1 MSGQIIATINL
12 SLELVALLVGASM
25 LLGAFDIIRQ
35 PGRVWQQAGES
46 KPAYLI
52 LVLLLPIVGLAL
64 YAFMARPKLVA
75 LAAAGPTAPQPS
87 DPPDAGVDEI
97 HHRDDRAA
105 TTPVPL
111 GSESAEQVV
120 GPFEEPVAKEATP
133 SAQSGPVE
141 ISTTF
146 FSNKGSRTARA
157 RRSLVLSRRPKQ
169 PAGLAVE
176 DSVEDVVEVPTDV
189 SNKGSRTARARRG
202 LVLSRRPKQRAGLAV
217 EDSVE
222 DVEQVEDNV
231 EDNVEANEVPTDFS
245 NKGSRKAR
253 SRLGLILSQPLGRRP
268 KQGAGLTV
276 EDSVEGVEPVED
288 NVEAN
293 VEVNEVPT
301 DFSNKGSRRARSRLG
316 LILSQPLGR
325 RPRQRAG
332 LTVEDSVEHV
342 EPVEDN
348 VEATELPTAPA
359 GWKTDPSGRH
369 QIRYWDGSHWT
380 EHVADA
386 DNQATVNQ
394 PSDDQPGDDQTSDD
408 QTEESAGSRPR
419 ARSRRL
425 AVPYR
430 R

>member
-231 EDNVEANEVPTDFS
+231 EDN
-245 NKGSRKAR
+245 
-253 SRLGLILSQPLGRRP
+253 
-268 KQGAGLTV
+268 
-276 EDSVEGVEPVED
+276 
-288 NVEAN
+288 
-293 VEVNEVPT
+293 EVPT

-325 RPRQRAG
+325 RPKQRAG

-342 EPVEDN
+342 EPVEDNVEANVEVN